1 MSPLRT
7 AWSRT
12 DFVRSLRRLRRLR
25 VSAATVSQ
33 NNLRRIKNQTRTCPA
48 EIFDN
53 QSHGCPKRKRESG
66 RKRGELQSG
75 SAATPARPAPFA
87 DGRGKFKRRSD
98 RFGKKTCACL
108 GRPARSAGCP
118 GAATAATGHR
128 RRPTC
133 IKTSTRLTLNC
144 QI

>member
-1 MSPLRT
+1 MDIS
-7 AWSRT
+7 
-12 DFVRSLRRLRRLR
+12 
-25 VSAATVSQ
+25 
-33 NNLRRIKNQTRTCPA
+33 
-48 EIFDN
+48 DN

-144 QI
+144 QILSGLTACFSFRGFGLLSVCLWINLVGICAVGELLL

>member
-1 MSPLRT
+1 MDIS
-7 AWSRT
+7 
-12 DFVRSLRRLRRLR
+12 
-25 VSAATVSQ
+25 
-33 NNLRRIKNQTRTCPA
+33 
-48 EIFDN
+48 DN

-108 GRPARSAGCP
+108 GRPARGAGGP
-118 GAATAATGHR
+118 GAATAAAGDR

-133 IKTSTRLTLNC
+133 IKDKHTSYTQLPNLRGIDADFWEIVLTESDR
-144 QI
+144 

>member
-1 MSPLRT
+1 MDIS
-7 AWSRT
+7 
-12 DFVRSLRRLRRLR
+12 
-25 VSAATVSQ
+25 
-33 NNLRRIKNQTRTCPA
+33 
-48 EIFDN
+48 DN

-118 GAATAATGHR
+118 GAATGATGHR

-133 IKTSTRLTLNC
+133 IKTITYFYGHSNMHLLKRSFAGLCIKFYKWAIISTFYLDYSVKMC
-144 QI
+144 